1 MNELSDYDEAIWY
14 TKYTVDNRYYHIEIP
29 CLPKLNYC
37 MIYQL
42 RKLGTDDII
51 NTYKVS
57 LIDNHYTIIRGKDKI
72 IDKDINDIMNHK
84 YIGTKMT
91 ELDSGLISVP
101 YEYERLWDYLIYLVN
116 NETGSDINSEFPGY
130 KYMEEIK

>member
-1 MNELSDYDEAIWY
+1 
-14 TKYTVDNRYYHIEIP
+14 
-29 CLPKLNYC
+29 
-37 MIYQL
+37 
-42 RKLGTDDII
+42 
-51 NTYKVS
+51 
-57 LIDNHYTIIRGKDKI
+57 
-72 IDKDINDIMNHK
+72 
-84 YIGTKMT
+84 MT